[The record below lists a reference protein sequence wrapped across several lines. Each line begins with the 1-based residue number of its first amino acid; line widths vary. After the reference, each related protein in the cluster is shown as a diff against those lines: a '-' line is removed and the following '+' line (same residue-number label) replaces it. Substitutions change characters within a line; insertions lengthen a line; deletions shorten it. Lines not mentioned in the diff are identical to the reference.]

1 VEWRPN
7 LYKSANMQDQE
18 YQAVNEALNDYFFR
32 GRFEMLPVY
41 LDLEGEA
48 EAEVAAVLDIDQDEL
63 GDFIGLTAAR
73 SLRFDKAD
81 PYVDQAIW
89 LRNWSTMGRH
99 EPPPFTALL
108 CALSIAAERMGAD
121 ENFSPNNYSER
132 QFELLGVRDPGSQ
145 QKLRQYAKSTRQFWR
160 ALNMWLSER
169 DFQLGRPTARAVIG
183 HWKYASFGLSQAL
196 VRDADRSRF
205 TGLFEKYDLV
215 PGEPV
220 PDAEMTLLVH
230 DWMTSHGP
238 TGPTIWLRKLWK
250 SNDLRPRVVSA
261 ALDAFEAW
269 ERTSGISNQGLR
281 NRRLQWQIGFTGF
294 PRKRARLSL
303 AVLRGGQAERLE
315 EMAAS
320 RTNQDE
326 LFLETGSDHGQHFLG
341 PISAINLD
349 MLLLQSRSFKG
360 SESGTNYA
368 YIAKPI
374 IPLARSPDGPAYSEV
389 SRISL
394 FEEHAILCHEVWLKR
409 VEAHLMKCA
418 RSGHDVLKAKD
429 MPGIPEGWCILR
441 GVEIVRPL
449 ESAHDNFHA
458 LSPIASTAAIA
469 CVEGLKLGHGTW
481 HAAAPPT
488 IEATSE
494 RAGSKLE
501 IIREQFGK
509 KDEVLVSVDA
519 IGDVMEADLAK
530 TDVKAGVNLRALVK
544 IKSSELAETSLSL
557 RSANMPRPLGI
568 KRIYHPIVENEFA
581 SKTQQTHDE
590 NTTGLEGCLLRG
602 QAKSGYLDP
611 NADQARLQVEVP
623 EGSQEVMPDLEWCH
637 SHNAAEIANESCVI
651 RGHHHWVYEPFEKD
665 DDRFDA
671 KMAECRNCR
680 VRALSRTR
688 EVAKGNA
695 KKMANNEVVIPSR
708 RSMAP
713 AISFPGKDE
722 SALVGVAPDTIF
734 DGLCYLGQGS
744 WASFQRLA
752 TAASPE
758 PWFAHSLAG
767 DLFSLGHLELS
778 GTYHSLA
785 ADWSVPPPVL
795 VIRGD
800 GIGYL
805 AGFQSVDLL
814 EALNETLS
822 AEGVRSEPVTMAGQL
837 TFQRWSGLT
846 GLDLEASLVGI
857 KDPHGRPISVARGLS
872 AAIAGCLPLLGVV
885 WANAIPMHIEQSD
898 GLAKFDTSR
907 ARWTRVDRLDGRG
920 AYRVGVHGIRYVYRD
935 AKGTTRQVG
944 HQIAKILAARDEG
957 RRLHGFDPATGQFTA
972 ALGVEPPGLF
982 ARAIVSSSGMLPI
995 RKGGRLVYANVD
1007 PQVAATVMNKMY
1019 GKDESNA

>member
-1 VEWRPN
+1 
-7 LYKSANMQDQE
+7 MQDQE

-48 EAEVAAVLDIDQDEL
+48 EAEVATVLDIDQGEL
-63 GDFIGLTAAR
+63 GDLIGLTAAR

-81 PYVDQAIW
+81 PYADQAIW

-132 QFELLGVRDPGSQ
+132 QFELLGVRDSGSQ

-250 SNDLRPRVVSA
+250 SNDLRSRVVSA

-394 FEEHAILCHEVWLKR
+394 FEEHAILCHEVWLER
-409 VEAHLMKCA
+409 VEAHLIKCA
-418 RSGHDVLKAKD
+418 RSGHDVLRAKD

-458 LSPIASTAAIA
+458 LCPIASTAAIA

-501 IIREQFGK
+501 IIRERFGK

-568 KRIYHPIVENEFA
+568 KRIYHPIVENEFT

-602 QAKSGYLDP
+602 QARSGYLDP

-623 EGSQEVMPDLEWCH
+623 EGSPEVMPDLEWCH
-637 SHNAAEIANESCVI
+637 SHNAAEIAHESCVI

-713 AISFPGKDE
+713 AISFPGNDE

-767 DLFSLGHLELS
+767 DLFSLGHLEMS
-778 GTYHSLA
+778 GTYQSLA

-805 AGFQSVDLL
+805 AGFQSVGLL

-837 TFQRWSGLT
+837 TFQRWSGLA

-872 AAIAGCLPLLGVV
+872 AAIAGCLPLLDVV

-898 GLAKFDTSR
+898 GLAKFDTLR

-935 AKGTTRQVG
+935 PKGTTRQVG

>member
-1 VEWRPN
+1 MR
-7 LYKSANMQDQE
+7 DQE

-48 EAEVAAVLDIDQDEL
+48 EAEVAAALDIEQDEL
-63 GDFIGLTAAR
+63 GDFIGLSAAR

-81 PYVDQAIW
+81 PYVDQTTW
-89 LRNWSTMGRH
+89 LRNWSTAGRH

-230 DWMTSHGP
+230 DWITSHGP
-238 TGPTIWLRKLWK
+238 TGPTNWLRKLWK

-261 ALDAFEAW
+261 ALDAFEVW
-269 ERTSGISNQGLR
+269 ERTSGTSNQGLR

-315 EMAAS
+315 ETSAS

-326 LFLETGSDHGQHFLG
+326 LFLETGLDHGQHFLG

-389 SRISL
+389 SRVSL
-394 FEEHAILCHEVWLKR
+394 FEEHAILCHEVWLER

-418 RSGHDVLKAKD
+418 RSGYDVLRAKG

-481 HAAAPPT
+481 HVVAPPT

-501 IIREQFGK
+501 IIRERFGE
-509 KDEVLVSVDA
+509 KDEVLVSVYA

-530 TDVKAGVNLRALVK
+530 TDMKAGVNLRALVK
-544 IKSSELAETSLSL
+544 SKSSELAETSLSL
-557 RSANMPRPLGI
+557 RSANMPRPLGT

-581 SKTQQTHDE
+581 SKTQQTHEE

-611 NADQARLQVEVP
+611 NADHAQLQVEVP
-623 EGSQEVMPDLEWCH
+623 EGSPEAMPDLDWCH
-637 SHNAAEIANESCVI
+637 SHDAAEIAHESCVI

-713 AISFPGKDE
+713 AISLPGNDE
-722 SALVGVAPDTIF
+722 PALVGVAPDTIF

-758 PWFAHSLAG
+758 LWFAHTLAG
-767 DLFSLGHLELS
+767 DLFSLGHLEMS
-778 GTYHSLA
+778 GTYQSLA

-795 VIRGD
+795 VIGED
-800 GIGYL
+800 GNGYL
-805 AGFQSVDLL
+805 AGFQSVGLL

-872 AAIAGCLPLLGVV
+872 AAIAGCLPLLDVV

-935 AKGTTRQVG
+935 AKGMTRQVG

-957 RRLHGFDPATGQFTA
+957 SRLHRFDPATSQFTA

-982 ARAIVSSSGMLPI
+982 SRAIVSSSGMLPI
-995 RKGGRLVYANVD
+995 RQGGRLVYANVD